1 MVGQVLP
8 RRQLTLH
15 DYGGKLFW
23 QVINPRSRFRSVSP
37 SVQLGCAAHFFD
49 SEQKRAIKLF
59 LGEVNVR
66 IPFSYRAASSTAV
79 DLAAV
84 KPFEGEDAALCE
96 IFSAVPADGC
106 PAAVTESP
114 KKVPGTYV
122 IPGQSPTGWNNA
134 QKIGGQT
141 ATDCQNI
148 QETGGQSPT
157 GGTDLPECRKVFE
170 WSYAKCRA
178 ELC

>member
-8 RRQLTLH
+8 RQQLTLH

-23 QVINPRSRFRSVSP
+23 EAINPRSRFRSVSP
-37 SVQLGCAAHFFD
+37 TVQFGCAGHFFD
-49 SEQKRAIKLF
+49 SEQKRTIKLF
-59 LGEVNVR
+59 FTEVNVR

-122 IPGQSPTGWNNA
+122 IPGQSAMDGINQ
-134 QKIGGQT
+134 QK
-141 ATDCQNI
+141 
-148 QETGGQSPT
+148 TGGH
-157 GGTDLPECRKVFE
+157 DLPEWRKVFE